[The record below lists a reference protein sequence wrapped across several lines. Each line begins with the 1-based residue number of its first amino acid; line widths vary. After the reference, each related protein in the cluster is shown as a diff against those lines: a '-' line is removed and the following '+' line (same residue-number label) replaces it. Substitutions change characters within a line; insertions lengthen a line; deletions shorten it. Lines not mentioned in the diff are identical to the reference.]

1 MITRAST
8 ARTSGGVENIPPP
21 DGAIAVGRTGY
32 GWAGYWW
39 PVIQESFTGAWQ
51 QNVFQRADSVLS
63 YFAVYA
69 CATLIASD
77 IAKLTLRLVQED
89 DDGIWTPIDVPAFS
103 PVLRKPNG
111 YQTIQK
117 FVEQWIITKL
127 IWGNAYILKIRDNR
141 NVVQE
146 MHVLNPMRVY
156 PAITP
161 DGSVYYQLQ
170 TDYLAEL
177 FEPVWVP
184 ASEMIHDR
192 MVAMYHPLVGVSP
205 IYACGLAAYQ
215 GLKIQA
221 NSTNLFA
228 NGSHPGGMLLA
239 PGAISDDTAKRL
251 KDYWNT
257 NFTGDNVGKV
267 AVLGDGLKYE
277 PMTMSAVDAQ
287 LIDQL
292 KWTADNVCACFHV
305 APYMI
310 GIGSPP
316 PYANVEPLV
325 QLYYSQCLQSLI
337 TSLETSL
344 DDGLGILNPITTA
357 SGPVQYGTEC
367 DIDDLIWMDTR
378 TRSEA
383 AAKATG
389 TLSPNETR
397 AKYFGVGPT
406 TGGDSPMV
414 QQQYYSLDALAK
426 RDAADPFAKP
436 TPPVPATPATPPA
449 NAPAGNLRALT
460 ADAEWSGALAAAIR
474 REQRRRVPHAA

>member
-1 MITRAST
+1 VRILGVDITRAWAQS
-8 ARTSGGVENIPPP
+8 RVDNVPPP
-21 DGAIAVGRTGY
+21 DGAQAIGRTGY

-39 PVIQESFTGAWQ
+39 PVIRESFAGAWQ
-51 QNVFQRADSVLS
+51 QNVLQRADSVLS

-77 IAKLTLRLVQED
+77 IGKLTLRLVQEN
-89 DDGIWTPIDVPAFS
+89 DDGIWEPTDSPAFS
-103 PVLRKPNG
+103 PVLRKPNA
-111 YQTIQK
+111 YQTTQK
-117 FVEQWIITKL
+117 FIEQWIVTKL
-127 IWGNAYILKIRDNR
+127 IWGNAYILKVRDGR
-141 NVVQE
+141 GVVQE
-146 MHVLNPMRVY
+146 MHVLNPLRVW
-156 PAITP
+156 PMVAP
-161 DGSVYYQLQ
+161 DGAVYYQLQ

-177 FEPVWVP
+177 PEPVWVP
-184 ASEMIHDR
+184 ASEIIHDL

-215 GLKIQA
+215 GLKIQN
-221 NSTNLFA
+221 NSTMLFA
-228 NGSHPGGMLLA
+228 NGSHPGGLLLA
-239 PGAISDDTAKRL
+239 PGAISDATAQKL
-251 KDYWNT
+251 KAYWDA
-257 NFTGDNVGKV
+257 NFTGANVGKV

-277 PMTMSAVDAQ
+277 QMSMSAVDAQ

-337 TSLETSL
+337 TALENSL
-344 DDGLGILNPITTA
+344 DDGLGILDPITGA
-357 SGPVQYGTEC
+357 QGVIQYGTEF
-367 DIDDLIWMDTR
+367 DIDDLIWMDTK

-383 AAKATG
+383 AAKAAG

-397 AKYFGVGPT
+397 QKYFGVGPT
-406 TGGDSPMV
+406 KGGNSPMV

-426 RDAADPFAKP
+426 RDAGDPFAKK
-436 TPPVPATPATPPA
+436 PAPPPA
-449 NAPAGNLRALT
+449 AVPPPGTVQDPAPDPNLT
-460 ADAEWSGALAAAIR
+460 HGIAAAIAR
-474 REQRRRVPHAA
+474 GARRRWAA